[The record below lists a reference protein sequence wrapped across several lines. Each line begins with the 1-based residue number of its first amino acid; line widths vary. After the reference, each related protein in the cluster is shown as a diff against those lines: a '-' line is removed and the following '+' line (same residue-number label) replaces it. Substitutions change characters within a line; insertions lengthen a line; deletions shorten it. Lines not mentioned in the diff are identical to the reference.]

1 MPWAVI
7 QIIPALSLRNLS
19 KPLETSRILTSKEL
33 RAIIDTTNQVVFDLL
48 EISENKFGLLK
59 LTFCRVSQI
68 FFFSTWFG
76 KVLFSLGKFIILAKE
91 RIVWPQIY
99 KLSIQE
105 RL

>member
-7 QIIPALSLRNLS
+7 QIIPGLSLRNLS

-33 RAIIDTTNQVVFDLL
+33 RAIINTTIQVVFDLL
-48 EISENKFGLLK
+48 EISENKFELLK
-59 LTFCRVSQI
+59 LTFCRVSQ